1 MDNPETLSLNN
12 DNWQQV
18 YNPVLYEKPTEATEQ
33 PQQKK
38 RTKKKLETKPILIII
53 QIILC
58 SIAVL
63 SAYCLKTFGGDLYIT
78 VHDWYYS
85 NLNAELIMSD
95 TFENFSLENLFN
107 ADKK

>member
-1 MDNPETLSLNN
+1 MDNPETLSLN

-18 YNPVLYEKPTEATEQ
+18 YNPVRYEKPAETVEKS
-33 PQQKK
+33 QQKK
-38 RTKKKLETKPILIII
+38 KIKKKPQSRPLLIII

-58 SIAVL
+58 GIAVL
-63 SAYCLKTFGGDLYIT
+63 SAYILQIFGGDLYKT
-78 VHDWYYS
+78 VRKWYYD

-95 TFENFSLENLFN
+95 TFENFSLDNLFD

>member
-1 MDNPETLSLNN
+1 MDNPETLTLN
-12 DNWQQV
+12 DEWQQV
-18 YNPVLYEKPTEATEQ
+18 YNPVRYEKPAESIEQ
-33 PQQKK
+33 PQ
-38 RTKKKLETKPILIII
+38 KKKKVKKKTATKPLLIII

-58 SIAVL
+58 SIVVL
-63 SAYCLKTFGGDLYIT
+63 SAYLLKTFGGDLYTT

-95 TFENFSLENLFN
+95 TFENFSLNNLFD